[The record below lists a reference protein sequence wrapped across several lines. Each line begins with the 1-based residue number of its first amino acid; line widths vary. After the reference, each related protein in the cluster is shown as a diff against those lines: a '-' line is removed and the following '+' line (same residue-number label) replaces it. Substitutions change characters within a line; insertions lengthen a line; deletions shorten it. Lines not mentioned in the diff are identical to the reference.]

1 MQANL
6 RALVSALLITFLMM
20 TVEFIGGFL
29 SSSLALISDA
39 GHMLT
44 DTTALGLALL
54 ALLFSRRPATAEKT
68 YGFYRLEIL
77 SALFNGVVLSL
88 IAIYIFYEA
97 MLRVIHPREVHSILM
112 LTVAGIGLIANIIGA
127 IIISKGSRENIAIRG
142 AFWHVVS
149 DALSSIG
156 VITGGLIIF
165 FTRAYVA
172 DPIIGFLIGIAIL
185 RGAWGLI
192 KESVD
197 ILLEATP
204 KDINFEEVEKALK
217 EINGVRAIHDLHI
230 WTITSGIR
238 ASSVHIVVE
247 DILASEC
254 GKILNKINEL
264 LKSRFN
270 IEHSTIQFECET
282 CEAIVC
288 PLEKK
293 KQD

>member
-1 MQANL
+1 M

>member
-1 MQANL
+1 
-6 RALVSALLITFLMM
+6 MM